1 MAKTFAILLVEPD
14 RAQFR
19 HFTVELRGD
28 TLWQTGVEQLAARLK
43 SPESGGLQPKLVAV
57 VGDDADAAARVVE
70 ELKRLGVARVVLLHR
85 PAPTAEEELCAL
97 VHQAIELGLINPL
110 TKLPNTDAL
119 RIQVEQ
125 RLARRED
132 FVFFQIDVDNFKAY
146 NDKYNIAR
154 GDKAIQEVGR
164 LLEEAVE
171 ERGIPTDLVAHI
183 GGDDFAL
190 ITGLTD
196 EPDYLRLLDC
206 IFAKRRERMPPLYD
220 LEDQSRGYIEAVDRQ
235 RQLRRYP
242 LMTISIGVV
251 STLTRSI
258 KDYAQLWD
266 YAKECKEQAK
276 GIEGDSH
283 FVDRRRDDG
292 TMPTDPASN

>member
-28 TLWQTGVEQLAARLK
+28 TRWQTGVEQLAARLK

-70 ELKRLGVARVVLLHR
+70 GLKRLGVARVVLLHR

-154 GDKAIQEVGR
+154 GDQAIQEVER

-196 EPDYLRLLDC
+196 EP
-206 IFAKRRERMPPLYD
+206 
-220 LEDQSRGYIEAVDRQ
+220 G
-235 RQLRRYP
+235 
-242 LMTISIGVV
+242 
-251 STLTRSI
+251 
-258 KDYAQLWD
+258 
-266 YAKECKEQAK
+266 
-276 GIEGDSH
+276 
-283 FVDRRRDDG
+283 
-292 TMPTDPASN
+292 